1 MKRIVGLLSAVLL
14 AVSSLL
20 PLSVIRV
27 NAEQYG
33 WVDADTDYFLQSGHS
48 VKPDAIRIE
57 LAYTAGMH
65 AYSDDTVFG
74 DPEHYGYRSEVI
86 ELWRDTPKTWDVGEL
101 YIDYWE
107 YYDSDL
113 YTQSSTQGSSE
124 YPFVSW
130 DEYPEGY
137 GELLEQHPP
146 NDNMGRHQQ
155 GCYMEYWHYWQRP
168 VLPRLRSTD
177 RQQWF
182 AQRRWKLR

>member
-107 YYDSDL
+107 YYDSGL

-124 YPFVSW
+124 YPFVS
-130 DEYPEGY
+130 
-137 GELLEQHPP
+137 
-146 NDNMGRHQQ
+146 
-155 GCYMEYWHYWQRP
+155 
-168 VLPRLRSTD
+168 
-177 RQQWF
+177 F
-182 AQRRWKLR
+182 